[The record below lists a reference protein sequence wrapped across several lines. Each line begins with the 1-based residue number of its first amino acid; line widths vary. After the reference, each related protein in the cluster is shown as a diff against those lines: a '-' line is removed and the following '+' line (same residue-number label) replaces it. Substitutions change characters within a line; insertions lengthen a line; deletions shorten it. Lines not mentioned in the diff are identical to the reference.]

1 MSDFYIKLARPF
13 TEDSSSILATRNKP
27 FLPISVQSHDVA
39 KNEAGVSPERGERE
53 LASEVDGAKTS
64 AALIVFEREALG
76 K

>member
-1 MSDFYIKLARPF
+1 MMSLKMKQESLLK
-13 TEDSSSILATRNKP
+13 E
-27 FLPISVQSHDVA
+27 
-39 KNEAGVSPERGERE
+39 ERE